1 MPSFVRLLCLGLFIG
16 CTLPAFAME
25 DTPQNREQEAN
36 RYLQAVPPEAVAADI
51 AKRMAASLPQEQ
63 QPAFLVAMQKDVNE
77 AAIQAAAQ
85 AGLVKVF
92 TADELHALAD
102 FYSQPVTKSAMAKM
116 GTYMSDVMPT
126 IIKEV
131 RTAAA
136 KAQQETSVQQGAKP
150 AQ

>member
-16 CTLPAFAME
+16 CSLPAFAME
-25 DTPQNREQEAN
+25 DTPQNRVTEAD

-63 QPAFLVAMQKDVNE
+63 QAAFLAAMQKDVNQ
-77 AAIQAAAQ
+77 AAIKAVAQ

-92 TADELHALAD
+92 TADELHALAE

-116 GTYMSDVMPT
+116 GTYMSDVMPA

-131 RTAAA
+131 RAAA
-136 KAQQETSVQQGAKP
+136 EKAQQETAQQK
-150 AQ
+150 

>member
-1 MPSFVRLLCLGLFIG
+1 MPSFVRLLCLALFIG
-16 CTLPAFAME
+16 CTLPAFAIE

-51 AKRMAASLPQEQ
+51 ARRMAASLPQEQ
-63 QPAFLVAMQKDVNE
+63 QAAFLAAMQKDVNKGAIE
-77 AAIQAAAQ
+77 AAAR

-116 GTYMSDVMPT
+116 GTYMSDAMPA

-131 RTAAA
+131 RAAA
-136 KAQQETSVQQGAKP
+136 EKAQQEIAPQTGQQK
-150 AQ
+150 

>member
-1 MPSFVRLLCLGLFIG
+1 MPFFVRLICLGLFIG

-36 RYLQAVPPEAVAADI
+36 RYVQANPPEAVAADI

-63 QPAFLVAMQKDVNE
+63 QAAFLAAMQKDVNQ
-77 AAIQAAAQ
+77 AAIKAAAQ
-85 AGLVKVF
+85 AGLEKVF

-116 GTYMSDVMPT
+116 GTYMSDVMPA
-126 IIKEV
+126 IINEV
-131 RTAAA
+131 RTAAT
-136 KAQQETSVQQGAKP
+136 KAQQESAQQK
-150 AQ
+150 